1 MEFVENLFKK
11 LWKTERQK
19 LDSSTSCVFYENHK
33 EYFESFARL
42 CLGSR
47 HGLFI
52 RAVDSLSGVAENAL
66 FLPSSIDLFDSQE
79 KNFKLY
85 SYTIVK
91 TVAAFVVQP
100 RVTQHTSQI
109 AQAMETLVKMD
120 ELNSWIDSHFSEF
133 KSFEAEMDRDL
144 QKIMFGAVEIQD
156 LWNARRSARE
166 VFDFKSKEGLN
177 LLISRQKNN
186 DRLSPALFTTTPLIL
201 SANSVS
207 RFAGGLGVKESKK
220 GTELKKKQ
228 NKFKPVKNVSLDD
241 KEVNPVVHSF
251 EKLETLDNYEGGRRF
266 DSGDDELL
274 KHESALDEVD
284 LSQMTTD
291 GDTSS
296 SIYSIDDYGLRSNSS
311 DREKD
316 IPLSSALFYDEWD
329 YKAYSYKKK
338 HCSLYLKKTENKD
351 SISSLDGR
359 RRVYCKFIDA
369 NRKKFVFFKNES
381 RWLSGQQEGDDI
393 DTSRWCRAYS
403 EVKAKHTPKQDFFL
417 KKEKKD
423 RSVAILFLFDQSLS
437 TDSWIGN
444 VRIMEVIKDSLYIA
458 GSSLEGIL
466 DEVLVSSSYSVS
478 RKNCVYYTHK
488 DWADRWSD
496 GYDSIFSAE
505 PTGYT
510 RLGPGVRHS
519 IELLR
524 QRKAKKKLLFII
536 TDGKVSD
543 VDPYEGR
550 YGLEDIKKALSE
562 AEQLGIKVIGI
573 TLDLDIKS
581 YFRSM
586 FTKYRNL
593 KSANDF
599 SNILFDSLRSVLK

>member
-1 MEFVENLFKK
+1 MEFIENFFKK
-11 LWKTERQK
+11 IWKTERQR
-19 LDSSTSCVFYENHK
+19 LESSTSCVFYDDHK

-42 CLGSR
+42 CLGS
-47 HGLFI
+47 HQGLFI
-52 RAVDSLSGVAENAL
+52 RAVDSLSGVAENTL
-66 FLPSSIDLFDSQE
+66 FLPSSIDLFDSKE
-79 KNFKLY
+79 KNFRLY

-91 TVAAFVVQP
+91 TVAAFIVRPNVI
-100 RVTQHTSQI
+100 QHASQT
-109 AQAMETLVKMD
+109 AQALETLVKMD
-120 ELNSWIDSHFSEF
+120 ELNLWIDQHFSEF
-133 KSFEAEMDRDL
+133 KLFEAEMDRDF
-144 QKIMFGAVEIQD
+144 QKIMFGTTDLQD
-156 LWNARRSARE
+156 LWMSRRSSRD
-166 VFDFKSKEGLN
+166 VFDIKSKEKLHS
-177 LLISRQKNN
+177 LTFRQKNN
-186 DRLSPALFTTTPLIL
+186 DRLLPALYATVPLIL
-201 SANSVS
+201 TANSLS
-207 RFAGGLGVKESKK
+207 RIGGDLALRESKK

-228 NKFKPVKNVSLDD
+228 NKFKPIKNVSLDD
-241 KEVNPVVHSF
+241 KEVNPVIHSF

-274 KHESALDEVD
+274 KHESVMDEVD

-291 GDTSS
+291 GETST
-296 SIYSIDDYGLRSNSS
+296 SIYSIDDYGLRGNSS
-311 DREKD
+311 DSEED
-316 IPLSSALFYDEWD
+316 LSLKSALFYDEWD
-329 YKAYSYKKK
+329 YKTFSYKKK
-338 HCSLYLKKTENKD
+338 YCSLFLKTRLTQEKVF
-351 SISSLDGR
+351 SLETR
-359 RRVYCKFIDA
+359 RKLYSKFIES
-369 NRKKFVFFKNES
+369 NRKKFLFFKNES
-381 RWLSGQQEGDDI
+381 RWLSGKLEGDDI
-393 DTSRWCRAYS
+393 DTSRWSRAYS
-403 EVKAKHTPKQDFFL
+403 EMKAKQTPKQDFFL

-423 RSVAILFLFDQSLS
+423 RNAAILFLFDQSLS

-444 VRIMEVIKDSLYIA
+444 ARIMDVIKDSLFIA

-478 RKNCVYYTHK
+478 RKNCIYNTHK

-573 TLDLDIKS
+573 TLDSDIKS
-581 YFRSM
+581 YFRAM

-599 SNILFDSLRSVLK
+599 SNILFDSLHSVLR